1 MNIGL
6 RIDVDTFRGTRD
18 GLPTLCRIL
27 SERGIRAS
35 MLLTA
40 GPDNMG
46 RHVRRL
52 IRPAFLA
59 KMIRSGATSLYGWD
73 ILLRGTLWPGPII
86 HRKLAAQFRDVAKD
100 GHEIGVHAWDHHW
113 WQTHAHCVPI
123 DRLRQEIRQA
133 HEAIADV
140 TGQAPTCAAAP
151 GWRCTEAMLESRND
165 FGYAWASDARGVGV
179 FQPIAGPPQICVN
192 LPTWDESVGRDGV
205 HHEHYNDH
213 VLQSLRRD
221 GSDVYTIH
229 AEYEGGVGASQFAA
243 LLDRA
248 SAEGLRWAPLG
259 EMIPAEIPTGRMQ
272 EGQVP
277 GREGWLAVRGAA

>member
-59 KMIRSGATSLYGWD
+59 KMIRSGATSLFGWD

-100 GHEIGVHAWDHHW
+100 GHEI
-113 WQTHAHCVPI
+113 
-123 DRLRQEIRQA
+123 
-133 HEAIADV
+133 
-140 TGQAPTCAAAP
+140 
-151 GWRCTEAMLESRND
+151 
-165 FGYAWASDARGVGV
+165 
-179 FQPIAGPPQICVN
+179 
-192 LPTWDESVGRDGV
+192 
-205 HHEHYNDH
+205 
-213 VLQSLRRD
+213 
-221 GSDVYTIH
+221 
-229 AEYEGGVGASQFAA
+229 
-243 LLDRA
+243 
-248 SAEGLRWAPLG
+248 
-259 EMIPAEIPTGRMQ
+259 
-272 EGQVP
+272 
-277 GREGWLAVRGAA
+277 